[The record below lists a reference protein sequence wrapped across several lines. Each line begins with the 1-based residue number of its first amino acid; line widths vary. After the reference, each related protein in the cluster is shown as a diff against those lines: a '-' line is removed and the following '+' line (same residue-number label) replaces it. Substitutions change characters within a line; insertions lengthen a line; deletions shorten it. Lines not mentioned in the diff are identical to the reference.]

1 MIHTRLQA
9 RNLLLTLICLDL
21 LFVVVYGTDAWV
33 QGPREQPHSLID
45 LDAEGNL
52 PAWFSSFQLALI
64 AIGLWTLAARFRATV
79 RPSRSFLRACSGF
92 FLLLSID
99 ESALL
104 HERITESLGKRYVDW
119 VPGYLAKHPGKAIVC
134 TLVLVACLA
143 AAYPHV
149 IGLWRLSTRASLFA
163 AAGCAIYLTGA
174 AGLESI
180 GYRMLSSGATPQLY
194 RVEVALEEFFEMAGG
209 SLILYGV
216 LLFCIIDLSL
226 RRQIRSWHRHINLAA
241 PSSTP

>member
-1 MIHTRLQA
+1 MIHSRRQA
-9 RNLLLTLICLDL
+9 RNLFLTLISFDL

-33 QGPREQPHSLID
+33 QGATKQPHSLID

-64 AIGLWTLAARFRATV
+64 AIGFWMLAVRFRATG
-79 RPSRSFLRACSGF
+79 RPSRGFLRVCGGF

-119 VPGYLAKHPGKAIVC
+119 VPGYLGSHPGKAIVC
-134 TLVLVACLA
+134 GLVLVACLK
-143 AAYPHV
+143 AAYPQV
-149 IGLWRLSTRASLFA
+149 IGLWRLSTRASLLA

-180 GYRMLSSGATPQLY
+180 GYKMLSSVTTPRLY
-194 RVEVALEEFFEMAGG
+194 QVEVAVEELFEMLGG
-209 SLILYGV
+209 SLILYAV
-216 LLFCIIDLSL
+216 LLFYIVGLPH
-226 RRQIRSWHRHINLAA
+226 RQSRSWSRHINLAA
-241 PSSTP
+241 PSNTP